1 MEYIVHGLF
10 LGYIP
15 LRNSDSMKT
24 AHSFMSQI
32 HISQY
37 PVSVLGNS
45 LFDSNLYLVCEK
57 KNKLKPNSK
66 YG

>member
-1 MEYIVHGLF
+1 MENIVHGLF

-15 LRNSDSMKT
+15 LLLQSLRNSDSMKT

-37 PVSVLGNS
+37 AVSVLGNS
-45 LFDSNLYLVCEK
+45 LFDSNLYLVC
-57 KNKLKPNSK
+57 
-66 YG
+66 